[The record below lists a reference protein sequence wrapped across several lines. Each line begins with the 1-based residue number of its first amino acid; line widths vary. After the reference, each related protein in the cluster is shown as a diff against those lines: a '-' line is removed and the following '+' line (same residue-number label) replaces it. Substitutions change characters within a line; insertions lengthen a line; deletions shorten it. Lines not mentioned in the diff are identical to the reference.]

1 MRAGRFGLR
10 ADARDDGAAILTE
23 IAMTDEWE
31 SREELSALRERGDEL
46 DRELVALLERRAE
59 LARQVH
65 QSLEGTGQPPLS
77 LDETLWLERLA
88 APARHLP
95 PASLRAILREVR
107 GALRAIEEPSR
118 VAFVGALGGLGD
130 QMVRQHFGASTPTLE
145 CATIGEAL
153 EAVARGRAVYAVFPI
168 ETSEEGITQSSVTAL
183 AQSELVMVG
192 ERTLAAAFDLVGPR
206 GGGGSEAPER
216 LFVTAPALVSCE
228 RLIRGYFAS
237 AEIVEV
243 TSPLDALRRV
253 REEPSSAA
261 LVPSGALGLEGAEVA
276 AGLSVLEANVG
287 DLAEAFVRFG
297 IAASRPAKRAERN
310 TTCLVFGVQD
320 RPGALFEVLRHFAE
334 RGLNLGKVQ
343 SRPLSQARVFGGP
356 GWDYVFYV
364 EVEGHETDRP
374 MVTALEHVK
383 RSAKFLRVLGSYP
396 SEPPRARP

>member
-1 MRAGRFGLR
+1 
-10 ADARDDGAAILTE
+10 
-23 IAMTDEWE
+23 MTDEWE
-31 SREELSALRERGDEL
+31 SRGEISALRERGEEL

-59 LARQVH
+59 VARKVHLA
-65 QSLEGTGQPPLS
+65 LEGTGQPPLS
-77 LDETLWLERLA
+77 TDDAKWLERLV
-88 APARHLP
+88 APARQI
-95 PASLRAILREVR
+95 PAPSLRAILREVR
-107 GALRAIEEPSR
+107 GALRGIEEPSR
-118 VAFVGALGGLGD
+118 VAFVGATGGLSD

-168 ETSEEGITQSSVTAL
+168 ESSEEGITQSSVTAL

-192 ERTLAAAFDLVGPR
+192 ERTLAATYDLVGR
-206 GGGGSEAPER
+206 RAGAGAAAPER
-216 LFVTAPALVSCE
+216 LFVTAQVLVSCE
-228 RLIRGYFAS
+228 RIIRGYFAS

-253 REEPSSAA
+253 LEQPGSAA
-261 LVPSGALGLEGAEVA
+261 LVPSGSLSLEDAEFAGGLC
-276 AGLSVLEANVG
+276 VLDSNVG

-297 IAASRPAKRAERN
+297 IAATRPAKRAEQN

-364 EVEGHETDRP
+364 EVEGHETDRS

-396 SEPPRARP
+396 SEPPRA